1 MASDVWMLSPD
12 DTQEIDIIEAYGG
25 DRDGGGYGADR
36 LHLSHHIFIRQP
48 FKDYQPKDSGS
59 WYKDD
64 KGTLCAMI
72 FIVLEYSGKIL
83 SHLNIM

>member
-48 FKDYQPKDSGS
+48 FKVISQRIQVHGIRMTREHC
-59 WYKDD
+59 
-64 KGTLCAMI
+64 GAMI

-83 SHLNIM
+83 SHLNIR